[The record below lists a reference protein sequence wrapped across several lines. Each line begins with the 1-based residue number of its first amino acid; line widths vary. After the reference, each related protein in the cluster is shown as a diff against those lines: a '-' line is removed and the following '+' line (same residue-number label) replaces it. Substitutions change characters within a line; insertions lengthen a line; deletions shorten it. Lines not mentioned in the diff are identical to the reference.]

1 MALIEV
7 RDLYK
12 IFGPNPGKAIPLIK
26 KGLTRQEIKK
36 KTGCTVAINGATF
49 NINRRETFVVMGLSG
64 SGKSTFIRCLNR
76 LIKPTSGELLVDGED
91 VVLMNSEKLRE
102 LRRYKM
108 SMVFSEFRSP
118 SPS

>member
-12 IFGPNPGKAIPLIK
+12 IFGTNPKKAKQLVD
-26 KGLTRQEIKK
+26 KGLSKQEIKK

-49 NINRRETFVVMGLSG
+49 DIERKETFVVMGLSG

-76 LIKPTSGELLVDGED
+76 LIKPTFGKLVVDGED
-91 VVLMNSEKLRE
+91 VVKN
-102 LRRYKM
+102 
-108 SMVFSEFRSP
+108 EFRKAEGTEAV
-118 SPS
+118 